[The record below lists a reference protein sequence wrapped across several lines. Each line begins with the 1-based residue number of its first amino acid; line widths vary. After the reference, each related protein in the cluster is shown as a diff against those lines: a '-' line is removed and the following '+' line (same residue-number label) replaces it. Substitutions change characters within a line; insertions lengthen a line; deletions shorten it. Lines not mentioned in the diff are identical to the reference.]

1 MNPVQDFLLQTEF
14 FGLNKFIQFFIR
26 ILCITLVSRNL
37 CICKIMEQV
46 WTISVPD
53 LIARYGKIAFQFS
66 SNSILF
72 SSHIGSFAKNFFFYI

>member
-1 MNPVQDFLLQTEF
+1 
-14 FGLNKFIQFFIR
+14 
-26 ILCITLVSRNL
+26 
-37 CICKIMEQV
+37 MEQV

-72 SSHIGSFAKNFFFYI
+72 SSHIGSFAKNFFFYNIRYLKIAGKAW